1 MGNRRDYQG
10 HAEEREVAGGIT
22 QVHWRRIGRKNLESL
37 TNFPNL
43 FSPLRISPGVG
54 LNNRHDSSGQWGQV
68 KGREGKGGEEATK
81 RMKTPAA
88 CCREI
93 R

>member
-1 MGNRRDYQG
+1 MGNQREFQG
-10 HAEEREVAGGIT
+10 HAEELQVAGGVI
-22 QVHWRRIGRKNLESL
+22 QVGWRRIGRKKLESL
-37 TNFPNL
+37 ANFPNL
-43 FSPLRISPGVG
+43 VFPLRISPRVG
-54 LNNRHDSSGQWGQV
+54 LNNLHDSSGQWGQV